1 MGHKSFRE
9 GMAVEDCVTRLA
21 CLDVILTMT
30 KNTFTSFLI

>member
-9 GMAVEDCVTRLA
+9 GMVVEDCVTRLA

-30 KNTFTSFLI
+30 KKYFYIIF